1 MAPSNRSS
9 GKTSNPF
16 APDDDPFAR
25 HTGNIKAKAGE
36 STQNAIGMGQNAI
49 LLAKVVKT
57 LVDAEN
63 TPEMRLK
70 ARSILMTMGGV
81 DGIINSV
88 STIEGEKA
96 PEPAVSQIDR
106 VIREAHRERKRR
118 ATEPPEPDSDEEI
131 LAVFNPPRSR
141 DEDPIPVIPRP
152 WPATPYIVADSFSTR
167 NGRKAIFSLI
177 AADECMIFMSED
189 AARIFGELFIRLRK
203 EVAEAMSLSAAA
215 QMAGIDE
222 SLVLSFDMPLYLPK
236 PDSTAVTLYVESI
249 RTIEVFNN
257 EADTRRLA
265 QETITFMESQSW
277 RPSAGLGIRHSRF
290 FYPPRAFVRMEV
302 VADKLTRLGRAL
314 KPLVLKEGRKCPQ
327 VIAAEDVR
335 NLSWA
340 AYDQIGQP
348 PQDDEN

>member
-36 STQNAIGMGQNAI
+36 SAQNAIGMGQNAV

-88 STIEGEKA
+88 TTVEAEQA

-118 ATEPPEPDSDEEI
+118 ATEPPEPDSDEE
-131 LAVFNPPRSR
+131 LAMLGSPPSQK
-141 DEDPIPVIPRP
+141 DDPIPVVPRP
-152 WPATPYIVADSFSTR
+152 WPAIPYIVADSFSTR

-189 AARIFGELFIRLRK
+189 AARVFGALLIALRK
-203 EVAEAMSLSAAA
+203 KVSESMPLSAAA
-215 QMAGIDE
+215 QMAGIDK

-236 PDSTAVTLYVESI
+236 PDSSDVALYARSI
-249 RTIEVFNN
+249 TNIAIFNN
-257 EADTRRLA
+257 EAATRQLA
-265 QETITFMESQSW
+265 RETLAFMKSQSW
-277 RPSAGLGIRHSRF
+277 QPSTGLGIQYSRV
-290 FYPPRAFVRMEV
+290 PSGGFVPIEL
-302 VADKLTRLGRAL
+302 VADKLTHLGQAW
-314 KPLVLKEGRKCPQ
+314 KPLVLEEGYEWPQ
-327 VIAAEDVR
+327 VISANDVGQ
-335 NLSWA
+335 LSWDD
-340 AYDQIGQP
+340 YDQIGQHP
-348 PQDDEN
+348 EDNGN